1 MCISDTVR
9 KQAHSNR
16 IIPRSSGRKTR
27 CHHCRQT
34 RRQNDV
40 SPVDKPEGKHDD
52 APVDK
57 PEGKR
62 DDVREDKPEKS
73 DDAHDDEPGGKADS
87 SPEDDPGEKPT
98 PFAKNI
104 PLTEA
109 RI

>member
-73 DDAHDDEPGGKADS
+73 DDAHDDEPG
-87 SPEDDPGEKPT
+87 EKP
-98 PFAKNI
+98 I
-104 PLTEA
+104 PPLKTTQGKSRRLSR
-109 RI
+109 RISR